1 MCRIVITAALTVA
14 AILVIGLPAILSAQ
28 PAIQVDVSSIEV
40 VVSPGESH
48 QETFNIINVGNAAL
62 SYECDFTFPGD
73 QPRILV
79 VDDDGGVNNGG
90 SYFDVQRFYTAALDS
105 LGLEYDVYVVDWS
118 ISPEQPGP
126 DAETMSDYDLV
137 IWFNGEAWGYY
148 GNDTITPTDEGNLA
162 IFLDG
167 GGSLFLSSQDYFY
180 DAYTNAG
187 SFSTGQFPYDYLGIT
202 FTQQDLWAPPISCAG
217 GLHSFATGLSYQC
230 AVPYPSS
237 TMWTDMLQ
245 GAGEPLLT
253 VDFQAAALQYE
264 TATFKSAFTTLSFEG
279 MVDGS
284 STKAQFMQGLT
295 DWVQGRISGIF
306 ETDDP
311 WLFLEPAVGSV
322 APQESQLITATFQM
336 PDTAEVGDS
345 YEGTII
351 IENNSPTNP
360 VTIPVLVL
368 IEAGVR
374 DAQSQLPVD
383 FALHQNYPNP
393 FNPTTTIRFDL
404 PNATFVEVSVF
415 DLLGRKVATLVRQ
428 RTEAGSH
435 YLTFDGATLPSGIYF
450 YRIKTD
456 QFADTKKMIVMK

>member
-1 MCRIVITAALTVA
+1 MYRTVIASFLTVA
-14 AILVIGLPAILSAQ
+14 AILAIGLAAKLSAQ

-40 VVSPGESH
+40 VLRPGESH
-48 QETFNIINVGNAAL
+48 QETFNILNVGNATL
-62 SYECDFTFPGD
+62 DYQCDFTFPGD
-73 QPRILV
+73 QPDVLV

-90 SYFDVQRFYTAALDS
+90 SYFDVQRIYTGALDS
-105 LGLEYDVYVVDWS
+105 IGVEYDIYVVDWS
-118 ISPEQPGP
+118 INPEQPGP
-126 DAETMSDYDLV
+126 GAQTMSEYDLV
-137 IWFNGEAWGYY
+137 IWFTGEAWGYY
-148 GNDTITPTDEGNLA
+148 GNDTITPTDESNLTT
-162 IFLDG
+162 FLDG

-187 SFSTGQFPYDYLGIT
+187 PFSPGQFPHDYLGIT
-202 FTQQDLWAPPISCAG
+202 FTQQDLWAPPANCSG
-217 GLHSFATGLSYQC
+217 GSHSFADSLSYQC

-245 GAGEPLLT
+245 GVGEPLLT
-253 VDFQAAALQYE
+253 VDNQAAAVQYE
-264 TATFKSAFTTLSFEG
+264 TETFKSAFTTLSFEG
-279 MVDGS
+279 LVDGS
-284 STKAQFMQGLT
+284 STRAQFMQGLT
-295 DWVQGRISGIF
+295 DWVQGRIAGTS

-311 WLFLEPAVGSV
+311 WLFLNPEVGSV
-322 APQESQLITATFQM
+322 EPQESQLITATFQM

-374 DAQSQLPVD
+374 DAQSQLPIE

-404 PNATFVEVSVF
+404 PHSTFVEISVF
-415 DLLGRKVATLVRQ
+415 DLLGRKVATLTSQ
-428 RTEAGSH
+428 MTEAGSH
-435 YLTFDGATLPSGIYF
+435 DATFDGAALPSGMYF
-450 YRIKTD
+450 CRIQTPEFSD
-456 QFADTKKMIVMK
+456 VSKMILMR